1 MRSIWFTRVGFV
13 IALMSVPIAV
23 SAPAQAADGV
33 STPGVTVRAQN
44 PAWRGAPSSLR
55 ITMTAHSEAASVVDP
70 SCRPKDANLRCWGS
84 LVVVAKDFGGMT
96 LKGFEVHRVA
106 VGGSEESTGHHE
118 LTVATRHRGSYPMKA
133 YVNGLSTIVK
143 PGFSGLPSGAKVQV
157 KLTLTDNGAAR
168 YADAVDIVVNE
179 FVDGPVKPLIYDSG
193 EQIIQQ
199 VAIHGAD

>member
-1 MRSIWFTRVGFV
+1 
-13 IALMSVPIAV
+13 
-23 SAPAQAADGV
+23 
-33 STPGVTVRAQN
+33 
-44 PAWRGAPSSLR
+44 
-55 ITMTAHSEAASVVDP
+55 
-70 SCRPKDANLRCWGS
+70 
-84 LVVVAKDFGGMT
+84 
-96 LKGFEVHRVA
+96 
-106 VGGSEESTGHHE
+106 
-118 LTVATRHRGSYPMKA
+118 MKA

-199 VAIHGAD
+199 VAIHGATTSSLVVPVATMRTSWSRPAARARAVVATSSTRPSARRAGPSSSRPAAVRRTRPRSR